1 MSFSLPPLPQRER
14 AAVDFMGMLGKASF
28 PMRSAIDAH
37 IEAKGV
43 TAENLPDDLDERTD
57 VMLGTLADSKEFRA
71 QQLFGEWHARYMAAL
86 ADRAFEAVKGEALD
100 DIKRFHNGPS
110 ELHLDPDMEAPDY
123 WDGVDFHRTA
133 GGWDSHDYAG
143 LVHGE
148 IIHKRLV
155 DKMYPGGIFKQRRFV
170 ADLAP
175 KEHYDTILEMGTSTG
190 HYTQALQQAYPKAQ
204 ITGVELSASTLEHA
218 ARVANA
224 NGWAWKLYQRPAE
237 NTGFADASFDLVTSY
252 ILLHEIPADIIRAVF
267 KEAFRTLK
275 PGGDMVMSDVTRYAD
290 LDKLA
295 EWRADFG
302 ALTGGEPWWRESASL
317 DLGAV
322 AEEAGFVDVK
332 AWGEKPMNY
341 PYVVMGRKPE

>member
-1 MSFSLPPLPQRER
+1 MGFSLPPLKQRDR
-14 AAVDFMGMLGKASF
+14 ASVDFMGALGKSTF
-28 PMRSAIDAH
+28 PLGGAIDAD

-43 TAENLPDDLDERTD
+43 TAEALPDDLDERTD
-57 VMLGTLADSKEFRA
+57 VMLEALSDSKAFRA
-71 QQLFGEWHARYMAAL
+71 KQLVGEWHARNMA
-86 ADRAFEAVKGEALD
+86 DVCDTAFENVKDEALED
-100 DIKRFHNGPS
+100 LKRFHNGPT
-110 ELHLDPDMEAPDY
+110 EVFLDPDFKAPAY

-133 GGWDSHDYAG
+133 GGWDSHEHAG

-148 IIHKRLV
+148 IIHKRMV
-155 DKMYPGGIFKQRRFV
+155 DKLYPGGIFKQRRFV

-175 KEHYDTILEMGTSTG
+175 QDHYDQILEMGTSTG
-190 HYTQALQQAYPKAQ
+190 HYTQALQQAYPDAQ
-204 ITGVELSASTLEHA
+204 ITGVELSPSTLHQA

-237 NTGFADASFDLVTSY
+237 DTGFDDSSFDLVTSF

-267 KEAFRTLK
+267 KEAFRVAK
-275 PGGDMVMSDVTRYAD
+275 PGGDMIMSDVTRYAD
-290 LDKLA
+290 MDKLG
-295 EWRADFG
+295 EWKADFG
-302 ALTGGEPWWRESASL
+302 AMVGGEPWWRESASL

-341 PYVVMGRKPE
+341 PYIVMGRKPE